1 MLFKIAKKTLLHNN
15 IYYAAITISPSP
27 PNGSILN
34 NITKRITQQQLS
46 DFSEYTCGC
55 ELFFTDPTCRG
66 DILEYKHI
74 ERLIEFFCANDIDID
89 FNISKLLKKDQE
101 DLIFYIKLK

>member
-1 MLFKIAKKTLLHNN
+1 MLFKIAKKALLHNN

-27 PNGSILN
+27 PNGSVLK

-46 DFSEYTCGC
+46 ENSEYRWGC
-55 ELFFTDPTCRG
+55 DLFFTDPTCHN
-66 DILEYKHI
+66 DVLEYKHI
-74 ERLIEFFCANDIDID
+74 ERLIDFFCANNIDIA

>member
-15 IYYAAITISPSP
+15 IYYTAITISPSP
-27 PNGSILN
+27 PNGSPLN

-46 DFSEYTCGC
+46 VNSAYGC